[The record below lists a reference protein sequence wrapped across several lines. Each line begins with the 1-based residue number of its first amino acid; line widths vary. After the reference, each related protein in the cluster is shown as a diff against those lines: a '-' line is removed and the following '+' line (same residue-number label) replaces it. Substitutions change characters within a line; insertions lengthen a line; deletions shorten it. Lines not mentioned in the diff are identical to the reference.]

1 MFLQTNVL
9 YKRTLTY
16 TSVIKQTCPTFTS
29 LKNEYE
35 ARTAK
40 LMQDMETCWNHQD
53 IGMSIEYYM
62 MSVFV
67 IVQINVNLMNKVNS
81 RTKISRPT
89 SPHIQFR
96 GKKKK
101 ITVNVI
107 HTYVVFFL
115 DENHYTIKIIST

>member
-62 MSVFV
+62 ITSLMINLFV
-67 IVQINVNLMNKVNS
+67 IGIVPINVCN
-81 RTKISRPT
+81 
-89 SPHIQFR
+89 F
-96 GKKKK
+96 
-101 ITVNVI
+101 
-107 HTYVVFFL
+107 
-115 DENHYTIKIIST
+115 DE